1 MKRILLTLSLLILT
15 GCIVSPKHSVGTSR
29 TSNND
34 EKSEIISGTIT
45 SSVDN
50 SIKECN
56 FEMDLSL
63 YKNVNTKYDYNNE
76 FGSGIVTTNKIYI
89 TCVFNFNEDIILNQA
104 FNLTVNNQEV
114 FSQDYNYLDKNITF
128 KIEDPNWSNEY

>member
-1 MKRILLTLSLLILT
+1 MKKILLALSLLILT
-15 GCIVSPKHSVGTSR
+15 GCVVNQNTSI
-29 TSNND
+29 
-34 EKSEIISGTIT
+34 KSSSKNEGQSETISSAIT
-45 SSVDN
+45 SSEDR

-56 FEMDLSL
+56 FDMDLTL
-63 YKNVNTKYDYNNE
+63 YKDANTNYEYNNE

-89 TCVFNFNEDIILNQA
+89 TCVFNFNEDIILNHS

-114 FSQDYNYLDKNITF
+114 FSQDYNYLDKTITF